1 MGAVIRASE
10 VCSPFRFAIPVPE
23 HLLGRGV
30 AWFARNAELGEM
42 ALVHGEARFSDAH
55 WADAFA
61 DEVGA
66 DWNVH
71 D

>member
-1 MGAVIRASE
+1 MGAMNRALE
-10 VCSPFRFAIPVPE
+10 VYSPFGFAIPVPE
-23 HLLGRGV
+23 HLLGRV
-30 AWFARNAELGEM
+30 IAWFEKNASLGGM
-42 ALVHGEARFSDAH
+42 ALVQGEARFSDAH
-55 WADAFA
+55 WADTFA